1 MVDSSNVKGVI
12 IIKGYYG
19 NFLKSLCDALKSGV
33 FLWGFRKER
42 DFNTVFED
50 PSRLVVFHV
59 IDRGFAMIASIKG
72 SVNADRPYWPD
83 EVGDVVYRYRF
94 LLVPIKVSKC
104 FLSINLCVEGIEP
117 GADCFIRPAVVT
129 KYVADKCRLT
139 ESEATIPLGASASI
153 VSGCKAEKVVDYLMS
168 SPTLVNFKLEE
179 TQAVVSD
186 LIFDKLRDLP
196 LGRFVVLAHLIAG
209 KNVLLVG
216 PPGSGKT
223 SFLTDLLKGLGIS
236 YSVETGNPEW
246 TPFDAIGGYNVRGD
260 VVEGFI
266 VRAAKECKERLT
278 STGVPHW
285 LIIDE
290 INRANVDLAF
300 GKFFTLLDPTYR
312 VEEKLYIGSSE
323 VLIPLSFRV
332 LATMNSFDRAL
343 LHKLGYAL
351 TRRFAV
357 IRHEHLIRVDDIEKL
372 YGGIKVFEELK
383 KYHREECLKELG
395 IDLERVKLELKL
407 VIDDKDL
414 KDYLMISPKIY
425 GIFSS
430 RNDVFDINGLGL
442 DKVLTCISRDV
453 INNELKDYVEC
464 EVCPVQVTPGVLAD
478 ALKYVAVL
486 NLLLKEF
493 KGGLDTE
500 VHVKLVLDTAL
511 TSYILPQLDVLADQ
525 AKFEVMSGREG
536 RLGEILNSIKV
547 SLGRLGL
554 KLSSELVERLAKGYH
569 II

>member
-1 MVDSSNVKGVI
+1 MIVDSLNVKEVV

-33 FLWGFRKER
+33 FLWGFREER
-42 DFNTVFED
+42 DFSTVFED
-50 PSRLVVFHV
+50 PGRLVVFHV
-59 IDRGFAMIASIKG
+59 IGRGFAMIASIKG
-72 SVNADRPYWPD
+72 GVDADGPYWPD
-83 EVGDVVYRYRF
+83 EVGGVVYRYRF

-104 FLSINLCVEGIEP
+104 FLSTNLCVEGVEP
-117 GADCFIRPAVVT
+117 SADCFIRPAVVT
-129 KYVADKCRLT
+129 DYIADKCKLT
-139 ESEATIPLGASASI
+139 ESKATIPLGASANV
-153 VSGCKAEKVVDYLMS
+153 VSGCKAEKIVEYLMS

-223 SFLTDLLKGLGIS
+223 SFLTDLLKDLGIS

-246 TPFDAIGGYNVRGD
+246 TPFDAIGGCNIRGK
-260 VVEGFI
+260 VMEGFI

-312 VEEKLYIGSSE
+312 VKEKLYIGDNK

-372 YGGIKVFEELK
+372 YSGIKVFEELK

-395 IDLERVKLELKL
+395 IDLERVKSELKS
-407 VIDDKDL
+407 VNKDS

-425 GIFSS
+425 SIFSS
-430 RNDVFDINGLGL
+430 RDGVFDINGLGL
-442 DKVLTCISRDV
+442 DKVLTCISYDV

-493 KGGLDTE
+493 KRGLDIE
-500 VHVKLVLDTAL
+500 VRVKLVLDTAL